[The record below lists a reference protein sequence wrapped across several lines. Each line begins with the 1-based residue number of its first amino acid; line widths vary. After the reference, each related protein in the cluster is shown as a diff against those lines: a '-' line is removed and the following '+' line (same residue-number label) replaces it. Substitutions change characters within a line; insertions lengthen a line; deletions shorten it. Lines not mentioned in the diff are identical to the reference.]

1 MKKSRK
7 LLCVL
12 LALVMVV
19 SLLPVMAFAA
29 DEDVAAEG
37 TAATAVAETS
47 PETEGVVTD
56 VIKDLF
62 AKLPNYLVV
71 VKTSDGRVAA
81 GAQVV
86 IFNQNKQQV
95 AKAVANYGVAIFSKQ
110 DHLNIYSVSATWTD
124 PKTGINYKSVV
135 GFDWT
140 LGKMPDIDVVTVFP
154 TIDMILNTTDHNAY
168 MFGYPDSTFFG
179 TSRNITRAEVAAIMN
194 YLMKDQVKARY
205 ASKKA
210 PNFSDVKEGDWYYS
224 AVAMCYKATLVG
236 GYSDGTFKP
245 NQPITR
251 AEFFT
256 MIAKLYNVEAN
267 RPITGTIFSDLNG
280 HWAEKYITL
289 LQKLGIVGGYED
301 GTVRPNNNL
310 TRAEAVTILNRVLG
324 RRANTSSFSDASVAN
339 AMKTWSDNQDT
350 SKYYYAE
357 IQEATNSHDY
367 TWDINITTSTK
378 LGEIIKAII
387 SNAKN
392 PITERWTSIKK

>member
-56 VIKDLF
+56 VMF

-95 AKAVANYGVAIFSKQ
+95 AKAVANYGVAIFSKK

-135 GFDWT
+135 GFHWT
-140 LGKMPDIDVVTVFP
+140 LGMPDIDVVTVFP

-168 MFGYPDSTFFG
+168 MFGYPDRTFG
-179 TSRNITRAEVAAIMN
+179 TSRNITRAEIAAIMN

-205 ASKKA
+205 ESKKA

-280 HWAEKYITL
+280 HWAEKSITL
-289 LQKLGIVGGYED
+289 LQKLGIIGGYED

-339 AMKTWSDNQDT
+339 AMKTWPDNQDT

-378 LGEIIKAII
+378 LGEIIKAVI